1 MAKFAERNKIISAV
15 NELLYF
21 GVEGD
26 PYEAFAR
33 EQAAAP
39 AAVNAAQ

>member
-1 MAKFAERNKIISAV
+1 M
-15 NELLYF
+15 LYF

-33 EQAAAP
+33 EQAAA
-39 AAVNAAQ
+39 AAAATAQQ